1 MNLSV
6 FGKFHIAREGISLCH
21 SREGILISFEDAAGM
36 NPTYCCEDCRRRF
49 RNITGFDIKNQ
60 PIDKAILRARTEF
73 FNQ

>member
-6 FGKFHIAREGISLCH
+6 FGKFHIARSGISLCH

-36 NPTYCCEDCRRRF
+36 NPTNCCEDCRLRY
-49 RNITGFDIKNQ
+49 RNITGIDLKNQ
-60 PIDKAILRARTEF
+60 PVNKALLRAATEY